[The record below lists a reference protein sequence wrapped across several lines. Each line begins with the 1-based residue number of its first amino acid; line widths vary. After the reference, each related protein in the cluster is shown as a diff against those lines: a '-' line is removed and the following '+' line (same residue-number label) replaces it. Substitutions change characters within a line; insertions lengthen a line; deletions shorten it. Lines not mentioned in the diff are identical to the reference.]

1 MPLFAVNGGRPDGA
15 HPVRP
20 AEAAFGATVVDE
32 HLGALL
38 GEHLLPVTVR
48 VGAADEPYLLAVDA
62 FGRPVVVEV
71 VGLLDG
77 AGLLRALAYL
87 GRASRLS
94 LRDLG
99 ARYHGGAQRF
109 AADLTTFREAV
120 PAARLVP
127 DRHGARLL
135 LVCGQVHEGLRDAV
149 EALTDRGVDVL
160 RVGLVDGPGGQM
172 IDVSPVHV
180 SAPDG
185 SWTVSGGVA
194 TVTSR
199 ESAPKRAVGP
209 PDEDT
214 VERLTEQHGRV
225 VTRVPTGLRITGPAV
240 PVQAPP
246 PAETDVRPAG
256 LHAHVAEPSADTA
269 ESPRVGSPDG
279 AAERPGTGPE
289 ASRVAPEASRNGHEV
304 PRPAPDAPRNGAEH
318 PRTGPERTAVDARL
332 AALARRG
339 PLPLVWHRRRRGQT
353 YEALLRADGVIELVD
368 GTRVTDPSAAAE
380 IASGAQAPVD
390 GWRVWHV
397 DGEEGPSLAD
407 AVALL
412 RQPQP

>member
-1 MPLFAVNGGRPDGA
+1 MPLFAVSGGRPDGA

-20 AEAAFGATVVDE
+20 AEAAYGATVVDE

-38 GEHLLPVTVR
+38 GEHLLPVAVR
-48 VGAADEPYLLAVDA
+48 VAGADEPYLLAVDA

-87 GRASRLS
+87 GRAARLS

-127 DRHGARLL
+127 GYHGARLL

-149 EALTDRGVDVL
+149 EALSDRGVDVL

-199 ESAPKRAVGP
+199 ESAPRAAVGP
-209 PDEDT
+209 ADEDT

-225 VTRVPTGLRITGPAV
+225 VTRVPTGLRISGPAV
-240 PVQAPP
+240 PAQGSSPAPP
-246 PAETDVRPAG
+246 DAHPVDAHPVESEPVDPHLADPQPVDVHPADAHPAD
-256 LHAHVAEPSADTA
+256 HA
-269 ESPRVGSPDG
+269 R
-279 AAERPGTGPE
+279 
-289 ASRVAPEASRNGHEV
+289 SRSR
-304 PRPAPDAPRNGAEH
+304 APRNGAEH
-318 PRTGPERTAVDARL
+318 PRTGPEPTAVDPRL

-339 PLPLVWHRRRRGQT
+339 PLALVWHRRRRGQT

-390 GWRVWHV
+390 GWRVWRV
-397 DGEEGPSLAD
+397 EDEEGPSLAD
-407 AVALL
+407 AVPVP
-412 RQPQP
+412 QPQP

>member
-1 MPLFAVNGGRPDGA
+1 MPLFAVSGGRPDGA

-20 AEAAFGATVVDE
+20 AEAAYGATVVDE

-38 GEHLLPVTVR
+38 GEHLLPVAVR
-48 VGAADEPYLLAVDA
+48 AGGADEPYLLAVDA

-77 AGLLRALAYL
+77 AALLRALAFL
-87 GRASRLS
+87 GRAARLS

-99 ARYHGGAQRF
+99 ARYRGGAQRF
-109 AADLTTFREAV
+109 SADLTTFREAV

-135 LVCGQVHEGLRDAV
+135 LVCGQVHEGLRDVV

-160 RVGLVDGPGGQM
+160 RVGLVDGPDGQM

-194 TVTSR
+194 TVTTR
-199 ESAPKRAVGP
+199 ASAPRPAIETL
-209 PDEDT
+209 DEDT

-225 VTRVPTGLRITGPAV
+225 VTRVPTGLRISGPAV

-246 PAETDVRPAG
+246 PAAGDAQPAG
-256 LHAHVAEPSADTA
+256 GRTHVAEPSADTA
-269 ESPRVGSPDG
+269 ENPRVDAPGGD
-279 AAERPGTGPE
+279 AERP
-289 ASRVAPEASRNGHEV
+289 RVAPEASGASPEAR
-304 PRPAPDAPRNGAEH
+304 RNGAEH
-318 PRTGPERTAVDARL
+318 PRTGPEPTAVDARL
-332 AALARRG
+332 VALARRG
-339 PLPLVWHRRRRGQT
+339 PLALVWHRRRRGQT

-390 GWRVWHV
+390 GWRVWRV
-397 DGEEGPSLAD
+397 EDEEGPSLAD

>member
-1 MPLFAVNGGRPDGA
+1 MPLFTVNGGRPDGA

-20 AEAAFGATVVDE
+20 AGVVHGATVVDE

-38 GEHLLPVTVR
+38 GEHLLPVAVR
-48 VGAADEPYLLAVDA
+48 AGAADEPYLLAVDA

-77 AGLLRALAYL
+77 SGLLRALAYL
-87 GRASRLS
+87 GRAARLS

-99 ARYHGGAQRF
+99 ARYHGGARRF

-127 DRHGARLL
+127 GHHGARLL
-135 LVCGQVHEGLRDAV
+135 LVCGQVHEDLRDAV
-149 EALTDRGVDVL
+149 EALSDRGVDVL
-160 RVGLVDGPGGQM
+160 RVGLVDGPAGQM

-199 ESAPKRAVGP
+199 ESAPHAAVGP
-209 PDEDT
+209 ADEDT

-225 VTRVPTGLRITGPAV
+225 VTRVPTGLRISGPAV
-240 PVQAPP
+240 PAQGSSPATADPHP
-246 PAETDVRPAG
+246 ADPAARPAESDPHPVDPHPTDVQRADPARSRPR
-256 LHAHVAEPSADTA
+256 T
-269 ESPRVGSPDG
+269 
-279 AAERPGTGPE
+279 
-289 ASRVAPEASRNGHEV
+289 
-304 PRPAPDAPRNGAEH
+304 PRNGAEH
-318 PRTGPERTAVDARL
+318 PRTGPEPTAVDPRL

-339 PLPLVWHRRRRGQT
+339 PVALVWHRRRRGQT

-390 GWRVWHV
+390 GWRVWRV
-397 DGEEGPSLAD
+397 EDEEGPSLAD
-407 AVALL
+407 AVPVP
-412 RQPQP
+412 QPQP

>member
-1 MPLFAVNGGRPDGA
+1 MPLFAVSGGRPDGA

-20 AEAAFGATVVDE
+20 AEAAYGATVVDE

-38 GEHLLPVTVR
+38 GEHLLPVAVR
-48 VGAADEPYLLAVDA
+48 VAGADEPYLLAVDA

-77 AGLLRALAYL
+77 AALLRALAFL
-87 GRASRLS
+87 GRAARLS

-99 ARYHGGAQRF
+99 ARYRGGAQRF
-109 AADLTTFREAV
+109 SADLATFREAV

-180 SAPDG
+180 GAPDG

-194 TVTSR
+194 TVTTRDSVPR
-199 ESAPKRAVGP
+199 LVADP

-214 VERLTEQHGRV
+214 VERLSEQHGRV
-225 VTRVPTGLRITGPAV
+225 VTRVPTGLRITGPGV
-240 PVQAPP
+240 PLQAPP
-246 PAETDVRPAG
+246 PAAG
-256 LHAHVAEPSADTA
+256 DGAEHAH
-269 ESPRVGSPDG
+269 
-279 AAERPGTGPE
+279 
-289 ASRVAPEASRNGHEV
+289 
-304 PRPAPDAPRNGAEH
+304 NGAE
-318 PRTGPERTAVDARL
+318 PTAADPRL
-332 AALARRG
+332 AVLAGRG
-339 PLPLVWHRRRRGQT
+339 PLALVWHRRRRGQT
-353 YEALLRADGVIELVD
+353 FEALLRADGVIELVD

-380 IASGAQAPVD
+380 IASGAQVPVD
-390 GWRVWHV
+390 GWRVWRV
-397 DGEEGPSLAD
+397 EDEQGPSLAD
-407 AVALL
+407 AVASV